1 MMTLPFPRR
10 VGTAAVAG
18 ALAIGAL
25 GACTVPAMAVGGQE
39 GTSYGQTT
47 PGVAVWGASDNNF
60 LGSFKVPT
68 AEGLDDGVWLDAS
81 AENPRTEFNTAVTYN
96 SAQQVNTKTLVSGAN
111 ISEGGMKRIV
121 GATSVGKDISTSKGL
136 NDNVKALLKSYGYD
150 GDFGQS
156 WGMSSQG
163 LNQPIA
169 QKPGE
174 PGNDGQKIPV
184 TQGDYV
190 MMAVSAVT
198 YNGANPG
205 TFATPVPTSAITGQ
219 LDVAQGSK
227 MTDDFNSLVTA
238 LQKASDA
245 IDTDVVN
252 AADVQMLTF
261 KGNDASGQGEPNYR
275 RAISFNKSK
284 VLNVTDMP
292 TGTADKST
300 PTPTPSDSASSYDPS
315 GQNKDAAKKAEE
327 GKKDAA
333 KKGQKTDE
341 NGKPIAEKSKSPEP
355 TKSAEPTK
363 SPSASASP
371 SASSSPSQATVPA
384 SSVSDDDGDDGTV
397 ETVTP
402 QEFETGT
409 AAGTI
414 QANTGALV
422 GALVAA
428 LAATGALLVRF
439 RKVLFG
445 R

>member
-111 ISEGGMKRIV
+111 ISESGMKRIV

-327 GKKDAA
+327 AKKDAA

-414 QANTGALV
+414 QANPGVLAGVL
-422 GALVAA
+422 AAA
-428 LAATGALLVRF
+428 LAATGVLLVRF